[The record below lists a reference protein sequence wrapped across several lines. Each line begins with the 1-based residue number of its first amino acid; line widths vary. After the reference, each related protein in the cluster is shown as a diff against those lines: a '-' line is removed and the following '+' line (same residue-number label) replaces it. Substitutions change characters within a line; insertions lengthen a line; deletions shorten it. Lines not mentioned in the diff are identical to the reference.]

1 MSITRLVTL
10 ADAAELAEL
19 YLANRDFLA
28 PWEPAREEEFFTPA
42 GQRAVIRAMLDDHRR
57 GDAMPRVILDD
68 DGAIAGR
75 VNLVGIVRGAFQSGN
90 LGYWVSGEANGRGLG
105 TRAVAEIVR
114 IAFDG
119 LDLHRVQAA
128 TLVHNERSQ
137 HVLGRN
143 GFVRYGVAP
152 DYCKI
157 AGRWQDHVLFQVIRP
172 EA

>member
-10 ADAAELAEL
+10 ADAAELADL
-19 YLANRDFLA
+19 YRANREFLA
-28 PWEPAREEEFFTPA
+28 PWEPVREERFFTEA
-42 GQRAVIRAMLDDHRR
+42 GQGDVLAVMLDDHAR
-57 GDAMPRVILDD
+57 GRAVPRVILDD

-75 VNLVGIVRGAFQSGN
+75 VNLVDIVRGAFQN
-90 LGYWVSGEANGRGLG
+90 AHLGYWVSGAANGRGLA

-114 IAFDG
+114 IAFES

-137 HVLGRN
+137 RVLGRN

-157 AGRWQDHVLFQVIRP
+157 AGRWQDHALYQLVRAQ
-172 EA
+172 E